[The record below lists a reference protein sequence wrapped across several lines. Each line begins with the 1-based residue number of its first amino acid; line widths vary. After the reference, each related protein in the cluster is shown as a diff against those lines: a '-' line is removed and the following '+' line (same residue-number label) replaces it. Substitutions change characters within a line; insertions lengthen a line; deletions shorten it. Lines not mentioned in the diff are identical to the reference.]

1 MFLFCFFLSHFDS
14 QKPKLSFCDLS
25 LYQFAGTVALICS
38 PIVAR
43 VGCRT
48 KTQIA
53 YRRSLYVI
61 AQWRNWLE
69 LTSCDA
75 FLASPSSIV
84 SSSFCFGCW
93 VVLLLLLFFTWI
105 YVMEWIHQ
113 LKKYFLWF
121 DYVLWNVVIRI
132 ISIPSVNAV
141 FISAI
146 RPNIDPR
153 RPIGPRHH
161 LEMNLSCSHKWWLFN
176 SMEDTET
183 Q

>member
-43 VGCRT
+43 VVCRT
-48 KTQIA
+48 KTQMRIA
-53 YRRSLYVI
+53 ALFTLSPNDAIDWSSPAAMLFWRRRRRLFPVLFVSAV
-61 AQWRNWLE
+61 E
-69 LTSCDA
+69 L
-75 FLASPSSIV
+75 F
-84 SSSFCFGCW
+84 FFFF
-93 VVLLLLLFFTWI
+93 FFTWI

-161 LEMNLSCSHKWWLFN
+161 
-176 SMEDTET
+176 
-183 Q
+183 